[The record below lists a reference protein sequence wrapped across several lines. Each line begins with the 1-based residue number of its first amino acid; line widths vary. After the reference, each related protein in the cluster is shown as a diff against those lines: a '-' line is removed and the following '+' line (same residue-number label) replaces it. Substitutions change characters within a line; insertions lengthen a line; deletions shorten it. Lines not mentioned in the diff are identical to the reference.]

1 MGQTDK
7 ADLDHTATSQS
18 SRLERLAVSIRPVVS
33 RSGLASEHFAASQ
46 NQHLVENA
54 ALTGM
59 LSKNYAVTGVFI
71 DRTH

>member
-7 ADLDHTATSQS
+7 TDLDHIATSQRL
-18 SRLERLAVSIRPVVS
+18 RLERLTVSIRPVVS
-33 RSGLASEHFAASQ
+33 RSGLASE
-46 NQHLVENA
+46 HLVENA

-59 LSKNYAVTGVFI
+59 LSKNYAVTGVFD

>member
-7 ADLDHTATSQS
+7 TDLDHTATSQRL
-18 SRLERLAVSIRPVVS
+18 RLERLTVSIRSVVS
-33 RSGLASEHFAASQ
+33 RSGLASEYFDPSQ

-59 LSKNYAVTGVFI
+59 LSKNYAVTGVFD

>member
-7 ADLDHTATSQS
+7 TDLDHTATSQ
-18 SRLERLAVSIRPVVS
+18 RLRLDRLTVSIRSVVS
-33 RSGLASEHFAASQ
+33 RSGLASEHFDPSQ

-59 LSKNYAVTGVFI
+59 LSKIYAVTGVFD